1 MSRIIKYFLA
11 EFISTIF
18 NPVVFLFL
26 MPFLIVYRQT
36 ASIANALKWQLFTSV
51 FLMIAITF
59 LLFGLHKRIFSDIDL
74 TKREERKEFYK
85 MSIILSACY
94 LVSSILFKGPVFY
107 ISFAAAGIVIGAFIL
122 SIINN
127 YTKASVHLAVATAFV
142 ATIGV
147 LYGFN
152 VFIFIFWIIPLTLW
166 ARHFLGKHTAM
177 QMVIGIIVGLFVTIG
192 TLFIAR
198 MFL

>member
-1 MSRIIKYFLA
+1 MNKIIKYFFA
-11 EFISTIF
+11 EFFSSIF
-18 NPVVFLFL
+18 NPIVFIFL

-36 ASIANALKWQLFTSV
+36 ASIGYALKWQLFTSV
-51 FLMIAITF
+51 FLTIAVTF
-59 LLFGLHKRIFSDIDL
+59 LLFGLHKKIFSDIDL

-94 LVSSILFKGPVFY
+94 LISSILFKGPVFY
-107 ISFAAAGIVIGAFIL
+107 ISFAAGGIVIGAFIL

-152 VFIFIFWIIPLTLW
+152 VFIFLFWIIPLTLW
-166 ARHFLGKHTAM
+166 ARHYLGKHTAL
-177 QMVIGIIVGLFVTIG
+177 QMVIGALVGLSVTIS

>member
-1 MSRIIKYFLA
+1 MNKIIKFFLA
-11 EFISTIF
+11 EFISSIF
-18 NPVVFLFL
+18 NPIVFIFL

-36 ASIANALKWQLFTSV
+36 ASIEYALKWQLFTSV
-51 FLMIAITF
+51 FLMIAVTF
-59 LLFGLHKRIFSDIDL
+59 LLFGLHKKIFSDIDL

-94 LVSSILFKGPVFY
+94 LISSILFKGPVFY
-107 ISFAAAGIVIGAFIL
+107 ISFAATGILIGAFVL

-166 ARHFLGKHTAM
+166 ARHYLRKHTVM
-177 QMVIGIIVGLFVTIG
+177 QMFIGTLVGLAVTIG

>member
-1 MSRIIKYFLA
+1 MIKVIKFFSA
-11 EFISTIF
+11 EFFSSVF

-36 ASIANALKWQLFTSV
+36 ASVEYALKWQLFTSI
-51 FLMIAITF
+51 FLMIGITF

-85 MSIILSACY
+85 ISLILSASY
-94 LVSSILFKGPVFY
+94 LVSSILFKGPIFY
-107 ISFAAAGIVIGAFIL
+107 ISFAAGGIAVGVFIL

-127 YTKASVHLAVATAFV
+127 YVKASVHLAVATAFV
-142 ATIGV
+142 TTVGI
-147 LYGFN
+147 LYGPN
-152 VFIFIFWIIPLTLW
+152 TLIYLFWIIPLTLW
-166 ARHFLGKHTAM
+166 ARHYLKKHTVLD
-177 QMVIGIIVGLFVTIG
+177 MVIGILVGLSITLG